1 MKRFFGLMTLLVV
14 LFCSQQAV
22 AQADS
27 TASVQRLSPEQRAE
41 KLTTTMSKQLL
52 LSKEQVEQVRAINL
66 KYATERQEGA
76 RKNREQ
82 MKANM
87 EARNA
92 EMKAVLNEAQ
102 YQKYLQMERK
112 AVRGM
117 MQKAKA
123 RREAAQGQQATDAP
137 TE

>member
-1 MKRFFGLMTLLVV
+1 
-14 LFCSQQAV
+14 
-22 AQADS
+22 
-27 TASVQRLSPEQRAE
+27 
-41 KLTTTMSKQLL
+41 MSKQLL

-92 EMKAVLNEAQ
+92 EMKVVLNEAQ